1 TDEAVAPVNCA
12 LSQVLYGLRV
22 AGVRF
27 GDRVV
32 IQGAGG
38 LGIQAAAVAKDM
50 GAATVI
56 VVDQIPGRL
65 ELARAFGA
73 DHTLNLKDV
82 PDRKERVKLVR
93 QWTGGAGGDGAC
105 GPLGVSCGIPAGLE
119 MLRSRGAYPAIR
131 SISSGASFDF

>member
-1 TDEAVAPVNCA
+1 MNCA
-12 LSQVLYGLRV
+12 LSQVMYGLHV
-22 AGVRF
+22 AGVRQ

-50 GAATVI
+50 GAETVI

-73 DHTLNLKDV
+73 DHTINLKDV
-82 PDRKERVKLVR
+82 PDRRERVKLVR
-93 QWTGGAGGDGAC
+93 QWTGGVGATWRAT
-105 GPLGVSCGIPAGLE
+105 SW
-119 MLRSRGAYPAIR
+119 
-131 SISSGASFDF
+131 ASPR